1 MLAFQPERVRPITCP
16 AFRAGLFESPLDPPG
31 WAGAQPCPIIL
42 VGPRASCA
50 LKIMSA
56 QDARGPMRMTR
67 HTLSSVRGGA
77 SLEQ

>member
-42 VGPRASCA
+42 VGPVAVGTPVTERPPHRTRRAQ
-50 LKIMSA
+50 L
-56 QDARGPMRMTR
+56 R
-67 HTLSSVRGGA
+67 HRAPTSGG
-77 SLEQ
+77 